1 MRDGIL
7 SDPVGGIPIVLP
19 THITTEIT
27 AEYCLEQFVI
37 AKMVGQS
44 LIEAEDE
51 RSVIGGDALIHPRE
65 AYG

>member
-51 RSVIGGDALIHPRE
+51 R
-65 AYG
+65 